1 MSFSPGQ
8 FITAQRL
15 NRLQTKTYWAMAN
28 STLPASSSNVDAP
41 GTSQNITIE
50 TDGATVAIN
59 WSTAFYAA
67 GTAPA
72 ANAHSQAYW
81 DVNASPH
88 FALVEFRTANEKA
101 VSSQNW
107 MTTITTAG
115 TYAFKIVV
123 TTPANFTM
131 ATYTSMMVQVT
142 EVV

>member
-15 NRLQTKTYWAMAN
+15 NRLQTKTYWSAAN
-28 STLPASSSNVDAP
+28 GTVAASSTNTDIP
-41 GTSQNITIE
+41 GTSMNITIE

-67 GTAPA
+67 GTAPSSN
-72 ANAHSQAYW
+72 ANSRAFW

-88 FALVEFRTANEKA
+88 FALAEFRTANEKV
-101 VSSQNW
+101 VSAQNW

-115 TYAFKIVV
+115 TYAFKIQA
-123 TTPANFTM
+123 TTPANFTI
-131 ATYTSMMVQVT
+131 AIYSAIMVQVT